1 MYRIGR
7 RRIIKYLL
15 VALRRRFI
23 QPLHARWIVV
33 ALLLYGRLKRL
44 YTPLA
49 YRADDHRNKLR
60 PALLYRR

>member
-33 ALLLYGRLKRL
+33 ALQLYGRLKRL
-44 YTPLA
+44 YTPAA
-49 YRADDHRNKLR
+49 YRGCHRNKLR